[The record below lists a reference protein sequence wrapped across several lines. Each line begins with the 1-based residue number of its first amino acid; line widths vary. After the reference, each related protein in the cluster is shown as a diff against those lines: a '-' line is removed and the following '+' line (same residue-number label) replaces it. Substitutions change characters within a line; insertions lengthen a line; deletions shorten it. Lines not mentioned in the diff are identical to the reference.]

1 MATDEFDG
9 EFTKSQRTHGSDSRI
24 FFIPQIF
31 MNENKQAEQ
40 SSEANAG
47 YASLDS
53 HCHILSFDEKLL
65 SFHKL
70 RNRSFPEFSLSP
82 I

>member
-1 MATDEFDG
+1 
-9 EFTKSQRTHGSDSRI
+9 
-24 FFIPQIF
+24 